1 MRGLRLF
8 WAATCAP
15 ALTMTLIVGCG
26 DKPASTAPPAKGGG
40 AMSGPSTTGD
50 KTTSAG
56 EKTPVEAKDTATIKG
71 KVVYDGTPPTPK
83 SLKEQ
88 MSEAKGDKELCLSG
102 DTNDPLWMVGADKGV
117 ANVVV
122 WVKAPEGKYLKTPD
136 KLQAR
141 TEKVKID
148 QPHCAFEPHVVAF
161 SPTFFDAAS
170 KKEKKTGE
178 VLEVLNSSPAK
189 HNTGWNGNRLFN
201 SGASEII
208 NPKGTYTIDAVAG
221 KPDNAGG
228 EDLLSISCDIH
239 KWMTA
244 KAAVFDHPFYA
255 VTNAKGE
262 FEIKDVPAGSEL
274 ILCVWHESMD
284 PTSLK
289 KATQEKVTL
298 EGGKTLTKEIKLK

>member
-1 MRGLRLF
+1 
-8 WAATCAP
+8 
-15 ALTMTLIVGCG
+15 MTLIVGCG
-26 DKPASTAPPAKGGG
+26 DKPATTPAPNKSGGG

-50 KTTSAG
+50 KMTSG
-56 EKTPVEAKDTATIKG
+56 GSEKTPVEAKATATIKG
-71 KVVYDGTPPTPK
+71 KVVYDGTPPAPK
-83 SLKEQ
+83 SLKDA
-88 MSEAKGDKELCLSG
+88 MSASGDKDLCLAG
-102 DTNDPLWMVGADKGV
+102 DTNDPVWMVGADKGV

-122 WVKAPEGKYLKTPD
+122 WVKAPEGKYLQTPE

-141 TEKVKID
+141 TDKVNID
-148 QPHCAFEPHVVAF
+148 QPHCAFEPHVIAF

-178 VLEVLNSSPAK
+178 ILEVLNSSPAK

-201 SGASEII
+201 AGDSKII
-208 NPKGTYTIDAVAG
+208 PSKGTYPIDAVAG
-221 KPDNAGG
+221 KSDNAGS

-244 KAAVFDHPFYA
+244 KAAVFDHPYYA

-289 KATQEKVTL
+289 KAKQEPVTL
-298 EGGKTLTKEIKLK
+298 KAGETAVKEIKIK